1 MKNLVLTISTFLL
14 SINLYSQGQIMSITV
29 DPANPTTNDLVTVY
43 VDLMFS
49 SGGCDMDNQGNS
61 TAGNTTTAYALHC
74 VGMLTVMCD
83 VTDTFDL
90 GNLQAGNHTFNFTLS
105 SGSGGPGCS
114 PGIVPDDTD
123 SFNFT
128 VTQAL
133 GIEDPENNTKVTFYP
148 NPMNEM
154 ATLKINESVDI
165 ENLRLEI
172 LDATGRVVMVKENI
186 YSNEI
191 LIENKNLKF
200 GIYFYRLTENDKLI
214 ATDKFVVE

>member
-1 MKNLVLTISTFLL
+1 MKKLFSTLFSLGMFA
-14 SINLYSQGQIMSITV
+14 SAFSQGQIISITTN
-29 DPANPTTNDLVTVY
+29 PTNPTTNDFVEVY
-43 VDLMFS
+43 VELMFT
-49 SGGCDMDNQGNS
+49 SGGCDVDNQGLS
-61 TAGNTTTAYALHC
+61 TIGLTTTASAHHC
-74 VGMLTVMCD
+74 VGMLAVICD

-90 GNLQAGNHTFNFTLS
+90 GYLQAGNHTFNLTLS

-114 PGIVPDDTD
+114 PGIVPDDTG

-133 GIEDPENNTKVTFYP
+133 GIEDPANNTKVTFYP

-154 ATLKINESVDI
+154 ATLKINGSIDI

-186 YSNEI
+186 SSNEI
-191 LIENKNLKF
+191 LIENKNLEL
-200 GIYFYRLTENDKLI
+200 GIYFYRLTGNDKLI

>member
-1 MKNLVLTISTFLL
+1 
-14 SINLYSQGQIMSITV
+14 
-29 DPANPTTNDLVTVY
+29 
-43 VDLMFS
+43 MFT
-49 SGGCDMDNQGNS
+49 SGGCDVDSQGHN
-61 TAGNTTTAYALHC
+61 TLGFTTTASARHC
-74 VGMLTVMCD
+74 VGMLAVICD

-90 GNLQAGNHTFNFTLS
+90 GYLQAGNHTFNFTLS

-133 GIEDPENNTKVTFYP
+133 GIEDPAQNNQVSFYP

-154 ATLKINESVDI
+154 ATLKINRSVDI
-165 ENLRLEI
+165 ENMRLEI

-186 YSNEI
+186 SSNEI
-191 LIENKNLKF
+191 LVENKNLEF